1 VARSLRRRLFVSA
14 RRQAARTTLT
24 RAGRKA
30 MLHRE
35 RGMMVVPSGNP
46 AAALDRAK
54 QAWYW
59 FKQEGNF

>member
-1 VARSLRRRLFVSA
+1 
-14 RRQAARTTLT
+14 
-24 RAGRKA
+24 
-30 MLHRE
+30 
-35 RGMMVVPSGNP
+35 MMVVPSGNP